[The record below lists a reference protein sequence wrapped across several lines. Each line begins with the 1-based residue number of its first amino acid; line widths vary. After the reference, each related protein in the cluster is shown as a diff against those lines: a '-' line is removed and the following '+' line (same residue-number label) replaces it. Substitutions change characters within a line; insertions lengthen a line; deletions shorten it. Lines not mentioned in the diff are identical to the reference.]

1 MAWRGLVRGCAC
13 RLRAPALIDQYGSFA
28 AAWRDYVLGADTRYA
43 TPSVAE
49 IATGGRNTSTSTFTF
64 DASDAA
70 EVGAV
75 VIAAVYINAV
85 DSEVTSFS
93 DDAGNTWTLQHQAAS
108 NAAQLFVWSTT
119 VTSAIAA
126 GDTFTVAMPFS
137 QSRFAAQVLR
147 VRGVASAT
155 PLAEVSATSTTA
167 TPSASN
173 ATPTDSD
180 TVGRLVVGLHGVQSG
195 AADVTF
201 TAPPASTL
209 PSQGGSSSAGSSNRQ
224 VAATWFAQES
234 IGQAGASV
242 AISASSNQVT
252 AVLVFE
258 LVERVDA
265 TVSAVAG
272 AVTLAAQAPTATG
285 GTGGGGGATVTLPS
299 AAATTLAA
307 HAPTVTGDALVNAAA
322 AAVTLAAPAPTVTG
336 DATVTG
342 EAAAVTLAALA
353 PSVTGDA
360 IVTGVASTLSLAAH
374 APTVSGAGS
383 GAAQVDPPAAAV
395 SLVAHAPTVTASST
409 VSAAAATI
417 TLAALAP
424 TVAAGATIAAE
435 RGTITL
441 SAPAP
446 VVTGTSGSATV
457 NAEPALIVIAAI
469 VPDVYGDTPSPVYFP
484 TVGPTPL
491 AVDADDDEALLLTLL
506 LT

>member
-265 TVSAVAG
+265 SVAAVAG
-272 AVTLAAQAPTATG
+272 AVTLAAQ
-285 GTGGGGGATVTLPS
+285 
-299 AAATTLAA
+299 
-307 HAPTVTGDALVNAAA
+307 
-322 AAVTLAAPAPTVTG
+322 
-336 DATVTG
+336 
-342 EAAAVTLAALA
+342 
-353 PSVTGDA
+353 
-360 IVTGVASTLSLAAH
+360 

-383 GAAQVDPPAAAV
+383 GAAQVDPPAAPV
-395 SLVAHAPTVTASST
+395 TLVAHAPTVTASST

-484 TVGPTPL
+484 TVGPAPL
-491 AVDADDDEALLLTLL
+491 VVDADDDEALLLTLL